1 MLSHLYMI
9 KSMLFQATGS
19 NGQTSDKFVFT
30 IYVVV
35 RPISSTSQQITER
48 ASSSPMKDIVIIVLA
63 VVVALLLSVIL
74 VYSVYRVR
82 VDKKKSED
90 NVMTYEEVKR
100 NNGEN
105 VYAVI
110 QN

>member
-1 MLSHLYMI
+1 MKKCVL
-9 KSMLFQATGS
+9 
-19 NGQTSDKFVFT
+19 T
-30 IYVVV
+30 IYEVV

-48 ASSSPMKDIVIIVLA
+48 ASSGPVKNIIIIVLA

-74 VYSVYRVR
+74 VYAVYRIR

-90 NVMTYEEVKR
+90 NVMSYEEVKR
-100 NNGEN
+100 NNGEIEN
-105 VYAVI
+105 VYATI

>member
-1 MLSHLYMI
+1 M
-9 KSMLFQATGS
+9 FQATGS
-19 NGQTSDKFVFT
+19 NGQTSDKFIFT

-48 ASSSPMKDIVIIVLA
+48 ASSGPIKDIIIIVLA
-63 VVVALLLSVIL
+63 VVVALFLSVIL
-74 VYSVYRVR
+74 VYAVYRIR

-90 NVMTYEEVKR
+90 TVMSYEEVKR
-100 NNGEN
+100 NNAEN
-105 VYAVI
+105 VYAII

>member
-1 MLSHLYMI
+1 MKKCVL
-9 KSMLFQATGS
+9 
-19 NGQTSDKFVFT
+19 T

-48 ASSSPMKDIVIIVLA
+48 ASSGPIKNIIIIVLA
-63 VVVALLLSVIL
+63 VVVAFLLSVIL
-74 VYSVYRVR
+74 VYAVYRIR

-90 NVMTYEEVKR
+90 NVMSYEEVKR
-100 NNGEN
+100 NNGEIEN
-105 VYAVI
+105 VYATI